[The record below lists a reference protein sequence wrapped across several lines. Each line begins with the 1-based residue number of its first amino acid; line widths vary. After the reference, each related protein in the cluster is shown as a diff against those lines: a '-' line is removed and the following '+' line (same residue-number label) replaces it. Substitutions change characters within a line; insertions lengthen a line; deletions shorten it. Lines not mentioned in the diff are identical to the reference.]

1 MYRLRCVDKANVPGQ
16 SADERT
22 TQDSTSAAGDGAS
35 YTKVFPPFDKAYLH
49 GSFTIAHMAAHHFHQ
64 VAAGD
69 FNALIANA
77 TSRLAALAA
86 HMHAPVGIAS
96 HTPGPMDH
104 ATPADVLILDSRR
117 DDSSMLPVSTR
128 VEYMVQLRINQTVAS
143 MPAPPAWLSE
153 GALTDFTSWVTAAA
167 NNVTVTDAGLRWS
180 WSNAVQ
186 SHADVPVASSDG
198 VLPTV
203 GEACGWTAMRL
214 PPSMNGIPQETF
226 PMDPRGYVRMAN
238 ASWWEGH
245 D

>member
-1 MYRLRCVDKANVPGQ
+1 
-16 SADERT
+16 
-22 TQDSTSAAGDGAS
+22 
-35 YTKVFPPFDKAYLH
+35 
-49 GSFTIAHMAAHHFHQ
+49 
-64 VAAGD
+64 
-69 FNALIANA
+69 
-77 TSRLAALAA
+77 
-86 HMHAPVGIAS
+86 
-96 HTPGPMDH
+96 
-104 ATPADVLILDSRR
+104 
-117 DDSSMLPVSTR
+117 MLPVSTR

-153 GALTDFTSWVTAAA
+153 EALTDFTSWVTAAA